1 MNRYLD
7 ATEEAYD
14 ILYDLINE
22 RFTSYG
28 TLNFKIVFD
37 TKRRNSRGR
46 LVLASVEVAT
56 EKLRF
61 LSSDDSNPDGFDYLI
76 IIDNIAWEYA
86 SDADKRRLISHELNH
101 VFIDEKGRLKLVG
114 HDIEDFVA
122 EIKANADD
130 PDWARNLA
138 MLTSSIYEQKNEEV

>member
-122 EIKANADD
+122 EIKTNADD